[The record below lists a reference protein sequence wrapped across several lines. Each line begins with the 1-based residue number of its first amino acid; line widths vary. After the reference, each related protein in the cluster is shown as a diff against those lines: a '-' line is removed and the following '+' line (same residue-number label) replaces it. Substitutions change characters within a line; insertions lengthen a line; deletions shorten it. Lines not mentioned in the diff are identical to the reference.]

1 MKKINLLAL
10 TLLLSLVGCAQNA
23 NMNVD
28 RYQFDDLRD
37 DDKDGVINQRD
48 ICTTTPEKTKVDND
62 GCAYWTELDNIS
74 WFPIDFN
81 FDSAEILAIHE
92 IDIIKAIET
101 LQQNPLVKLVLIGDT
116 SGEGSLTYNTAL
128 AKRRN
133 KAVKDYLMEKG
144 DIEESRI
151 ELEIFSEETAFTSHL
166 KARKRRT
173 IAVFIDKDKIF
184 NEEWHIY
191 TTDPEQQ

>member
-1 MKKINLLAL
+1 MKINLLAL
-10 TLLLSLVGCAQNA
+10 TLMLSLVGCAQNA

-92 IDIIKAIET
+92 IDIIKAITT

-128 AKRRN
+128 AERRN
-133 KAVKDYLMEKG
+133 KAVKDYLMQNG

-191 TTDPEQQ
+191 TTDPEHQ